1 MCILLLIRLDYFLTS
16 KFKAWKCASK
26 RDRNIIC
33 LTVEGMGML
42 TTNRLQIAPSLAHFH
57 CVFLLLSSIW
67 QWQRFAFT
75 VQIQT
80 VHAYSA
86 HAFSLYFNNPLN
98 SPYSYLWLSLSLSL
112 TFYISV
118 VFVSLSVSFR
128 FFVIPFRMLCELH
141 FIVCVSVA
149 IPVCVHWI

>member
-1 MCILLLIRLDYFLTS
+1 MCILLLIRLDYVLTS

-42 TTNRLQIAPSLAHFH
+42 TTNRLQIAPSPAHFY

-67 QWQRFAFT
+67 QCQRFAFT
-75 VQIQT
+75 VKIQT

-86 HAFSLYFNNPLN
+86 LAFSLYFNNPLN
-98 SPYSYLWLSLSLSL
+98 SLFSYLWLFLSPSYFQHLS
-112 TFYISV
+112 
-118 VFVSLSVSFR
+118 
-128 FFVIPFRMLCELH
+128 C
-141 FIVCVSVA
+141 VCVVEREFPFLCDSY
-149 IPVCVHWI
+149 